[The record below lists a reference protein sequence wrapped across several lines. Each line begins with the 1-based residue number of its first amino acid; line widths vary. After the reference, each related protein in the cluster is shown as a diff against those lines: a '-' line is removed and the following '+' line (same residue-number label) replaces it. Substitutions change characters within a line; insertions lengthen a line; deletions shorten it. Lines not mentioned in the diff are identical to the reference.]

1 MKTFVIFGIC
11 AVIVVEAVAFAAS
24 PDALPVLS
32 GAVAAVVLLAVR
44 WGISRPGP
52 QHHSPA
58 ADEVPESLRRWLGR
72 TETLI
77 SRADSTQR
85 DWDRHLRPML
95 ARQFELATGQPRRK
109 DPAAFR
115 ATGEMLFGPQLWAW
129 VDPDNI
135 ARSDANRPG
144 PGREALNDILR
155 RLEQI

>member
-1 MKTFVIFGIC
+1 MV
-11 AVIVVEAVAFAAS
+11 
-24 PDALPVLS
+24 S

-44 WGISRPGP
+44 WGLTGPGP
-52 QHHSPA
+52 ETSSPGIG
-58 ADEVPESLRRWLGR
+58 EVPESLRSWLVR

-135 ARSDANRPG
+135 ARADANRPG
-144 PGREALNDILR
+144 PGREALDDILR
-155 RLEQI
+155 RLERV